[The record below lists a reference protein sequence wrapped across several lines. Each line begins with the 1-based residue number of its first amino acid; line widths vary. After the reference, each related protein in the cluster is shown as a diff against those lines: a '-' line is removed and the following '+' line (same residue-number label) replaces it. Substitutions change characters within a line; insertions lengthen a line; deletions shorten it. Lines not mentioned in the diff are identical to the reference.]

1 MEYEFGKNE
10 TVDTLDT
17 VPEQFRGIYAE
28 DPTDKKFKINPAFKG
43 IATAIDGLNGALR
56 NERKSTTTLKGQKDV
71 AAVLKETLGLE
82 TVEEVKAKLDELNSI
97 VAEKSKVD
105 PAKIKA
111 DIEKAFSTK
120 EEGYK
125 GQLAKMQSTLDR
137 YLIDSAGTTALAEM
151 KGNIKLLMPII
162 KSQAVVV
169 ADGDEYVVRIKDP
182 AGDYRGNGAG
192 GFMTVADLVKELKAS
207 SDYGVAFQSDA
218 PSGGGKQ
225 TGRTQPNPQQ
235 QRQTPAGSGSDG
247 EKTPMELISAGLAA
261 RRRGR

>member
-28 DPTDKKFKINPAFKG
+28 DPADKKFKINPVLKG

-56 NERKSTTTLKGQKDV
+56 NERKSTTALKGQKDV
-71 AAVLKETLGLE
+71 AAVVKEVFGLD
-82 TVEEVKAKLDELNSI
+82 TVEEVKAKMEELNLQ

-105 PAKIKA
+105 PAKIRAEIERTFNAERDTLKA
-111 DIEKAFSTK
+111 SN
-120 EEGYK
+120 
-125 GQLAKMQSTLDR
+125 AKMQLTLDR

-151 KGNIKLLMPII
+151 KGNIKLLMPIV
-162 KSQAVVV
+162 KAQAVVV
-169 ADGDEYVVRIKDP
+169 ADGEDYVVRIKDP

-207 SDYGVAFQSDA
+207 ADYGVAFQSEA
-218 PSGGGKQ
+218 PSGGGRQ
-225 TGRTQPNPQQ
+225 SSRTQPASQ
-235 QRQTPAGSGSDG
+235 QRQTATGSNTDNT
-247 EKTPMELISAGLAA
+247 KTPAEMIAAGLAA
-261 RRRGR
+261 RRAAR